1 MHVIAPVRAVRKQP
15 NRFTNMLVTGP
26 RANIQAIPIEPTQAV
41 KEKHNFEISVTSK
54 EQQYVL
60 TQKLLGLT
68 TSVCPY
74 GSVHISGR
82 GQGGWEFRRIGG
94 GSGVNFNLLSSLV
107 YFNI

>member
-1 MHVIAPVRAVRKQP
+1 MHVIAPVRAVRRQP

-54 EQQYVL
+54 QQQYVL
-60 TQKLLGLT
+60 TQKLLGLK

-74 GSVHISGR
+74 GSVHITGR
-82 GQGGWEFRRIGG
+82 GEGG
-94 GSGVNFNLLSSLV
+94 GSLEEWGREWHKFQSFVIFGVF
-107 YFNI
+107 